1 MYFYPNS
8 KNLQIC
14 IQLDFLTLI
23 TLSRLTNLINVKFRI
38 SIRGPYLWNDFLT
51 QTEKEIESTSS
62 FMVLVKQKLLSF
74 YNELSHFE
82 IHENLF

>member
-23 TLSRLTNLINVKFRI
+23 TLSRLTNLINVKFQI

-62 FMVLVKQKLLSF
+62 FKVLVKQKLLSF
-74 YNELSHFE
+74 YNELSHF
-82 IHENLF
+82 

>member
-74 YNELSHFE
+74 YNELSHF
-82 IHENLF
+82 